1 MLIPFQFSQPMK
13 LIYLFVLTLLI
24 PIMGQGQQL
33 SLLTGLDTT
42 IKETSGLIYTNQR
55 LITHNDS
62 GGEAAL
68 YEIDINTGN
77 TSRKVT
83 ISNATNVDWEDI
95 CFDSN
100 YIYIG
105 DIGNNSGTRTD
116 LKVYKV
122 SLSDYLTTTSNT
134 VTAEVINY
142 NYADQ
147 TSFTS
152 STVFT
157 NFDAETLI
165 SFGDK
170 LYIFT
175 KNWGDSKTKIY
186 SLSKTPGTYQIS
198 KIDSFDSQGL
208 VTGGDYNSASNAI
221 LLTGYTFASPFIIEI
236 KDFSATNFSGGTIT
250 RDVLQTPSGKS
261 FQIESIAA
269 ININQYYLSAE
280 ESTTG
285 SSGLYQLETSNPL
298 EIDEFENG
306 NTFMYPN
313 PASNSISIETN
324 YLSKTEIYD
333 MRGVLRKSSSKKQ
346 INISDLSKGLYILK
360 IKNTEN
366 NRVFIK
372 KLIVN

>member
-152 STVFT
+152 STIFT

-346 INISDLSKGLYILK
+346 I
-360 IKNTEN
+360 
-366 NRVFIK
+366 
-372 KLIVN
+372 VN